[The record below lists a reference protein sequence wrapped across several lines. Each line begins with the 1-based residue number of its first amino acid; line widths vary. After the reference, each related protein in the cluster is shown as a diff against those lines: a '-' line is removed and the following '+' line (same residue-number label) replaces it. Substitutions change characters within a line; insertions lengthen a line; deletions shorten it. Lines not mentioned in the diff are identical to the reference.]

1 MIGKSSLQRAFFK
14 DDSSKCSLSNK
25 QFKNTITR
33 IIGFQIPS
41 EKQVI
46 LKYCHWIKEFVQ
58 ISCFKVLVQKNRHS
72 NEQFPNTVIERSTSQ
87 VLCKCHVSNNQFPNT
102 ILQTSSLK
110 NTIIGRDSFQITSSL
125 EQVVS
130 IYRHSKKYFPN
141 TVNKTTNF

>member
-1 MIGKSSLQRAFFK
+1 MIGKSSLQTAFFK

-25 QFKNTITR
+25 QFQNTITQ
-33 IIGFQIPS
+33 IIDFQIPS

-46 LKYCHWIKEFVQ
+46 LKYCHWIKQFVQ

-72 NEQFPNTVIERSTSQ
+72 NEQFPNTVIEISTFQ
-87 VLCKCHVSNNQFPNT
+87 VLSKCHVSNNQFPNT
-102 ILQTSSLK
+102 LLQTSSLK
-110 NTIIGRDSFQITSSL
+110 NTIIGRGSFQITSSL

-141 TVNKTTNF
+141 TVNQTTNF